1 MKFLVDA
8 QLPVRLAVFLQSAGY
23 DTIHTKDLPLQNA
36 TPDTEIN
43 SLSLGENRIVVTKD
57 RDFLDSFLIR
67 QEPHKLLL
75 VTTGN
80 IPNNELMALF
90 ANNLFE
96 LIKLFEGHSVIEM
109 SRNSIIVHQ

>member
-1 MKFLVDA
+1 M
-8 QLPVRLAVFLQSAGY
+8 RLAVFLQSAGY

-36 TPDTEIN
+36 TQDTEIN

-57 RDFLDSFLIR
+57 RDFFDSFLIR
-67 QEPHKLLL
+67 QEPYKLLL

-80 IPNNELMALF
+80 IPNNELMVLF
-90 ANNLFE
+90 ANNLSQ
-96 LIKLFEGHSVIEM
+96 LIELFEGHLLIEM

>member
-8 QLPVRLAVFLQSAGY
+8 QLPVRLAVFLRSAGY

-43 SLSLGENRIVVTKD
+43 SLSVLENRIVVTKD
-57 RDFLDSFLIR
+57 HDFFDSFLIR
-67 QEPHKLLL
+67 QEPYKLLL

-80 IPNNELMALF
+80 IPNKELMNLF
-90 ANNLFE
+90 INNLSQLVE
-96 LIKLFEGHSVIEM
+96 LLEANSLIEM
-109 SRNSIIVHQ
+109 SINSIIVHQ